1 MPRAIWKGAIAFGL
15 VHVPVALY
23 PAVRASGVD
32 FDWLDARTMDRVGY
46 KRVNKRTGR
55 EVAPEHVVRGVRSA
69 EGEYAVLDDD
79 EIRAAYPRTTQ
90 TISLES
96 FASAAEIPFVYLDRP
111 FYLEPHSRGER
122 VYALL
127 RDSLAS
133 SGKVGIA
140 RVVIQTREHLA
151 ALVPDGPLLVLETL
165 RWGREIRDASE
176 LRLPPAG
183 KSANGPKE
191 AELKMARA
199 LIDEMTEPWD
209 PRRHEDHF
217 EAAIMKL
224 VDRKIERG
232 DTERV
237 EPLET
242 GTIAPRASNVV
253 DLTELLKRSLAN
265 GARPADRE
273 PAPGKRERGRRRA

>member
-1 MPRAIWKGAIAFGL
+1 M
-15 VHVPVALY
+15 
-23 PAVRASGVD
+23 
-32 FDWLDARTMDRVGY
+32 
-46 KRVNKRTGR
+46 
-55 EVAPEHVVRGVRSA
+55 
-69 EGEYAVLDDD
+69 
-79 EIRAAYPRTTQ
+79 
-90 TISLES
+90 
-96 FASAAEIPFVYLDRP
+96 
-111 FYLEPHSRGER
+111 
-122 VYALL
+122 
-127 RDSLAS
+127 
-133 SGKVGIA
+133 
-140 RVVIQTREHLA
+140 IQTREHLA

-165 RWGREIRDASE
+165 RWGREIRDASD

-265 GARPADRE
+265 GARPAGRE